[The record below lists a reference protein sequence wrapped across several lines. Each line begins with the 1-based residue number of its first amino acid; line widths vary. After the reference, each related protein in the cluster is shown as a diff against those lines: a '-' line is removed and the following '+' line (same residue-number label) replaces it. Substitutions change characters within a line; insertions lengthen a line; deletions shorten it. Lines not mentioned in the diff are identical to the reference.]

1 MLTILVRVRVLTH
14 LMCMQSSEGEDDF
27 EVVPQEPD
35 DADEEM
41 WDVENENQDEIKQAH
56 IRSES
61 HGFCC
66 KHTSN

>member
-1 MLTILVRVRVLTH
+1 
-14 LMCMQSSEGEDDF
+14 MCMQSSEGEDDF

-41 WDVENENQDEIKQAH
+41 WDVEDENQDEIKQAH
-56 IRSES
+56 IRSGS